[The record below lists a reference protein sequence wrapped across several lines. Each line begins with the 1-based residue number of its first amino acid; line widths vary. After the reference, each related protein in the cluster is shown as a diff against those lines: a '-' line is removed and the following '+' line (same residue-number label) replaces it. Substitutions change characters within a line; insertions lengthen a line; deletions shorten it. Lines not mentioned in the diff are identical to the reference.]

1 MRSVPRA
8 VATGSLLHNRRN
20 YEVETRSLPLPVLT
34 PLYVSKASNPPVE
47 VNSGTTM
54 PRSRRTV
61 PWILAGIVAALLAII
76 VAQQL
81 LNRGS
86 VVTPETGS
94 DTLLLYAL
102 SSLNFAAFI
111 VFSFILL
118 RSILKLRRERRERQ
132 LGSRIQTR
140 LLVYFIGLSLLPIA
154 AMAAFSYLFLNRS
167 IEKWMGRLPENV
179 VERVREQQR
188 ESLVSQNRNLR
199 ETAMLLATAIKARPQ
214 SEWQSTLDQ
223 LAATG
228 EPSAIEIISETG
240 QVLVH
245 SEASVPPSQRDE
257 LNGVL
262 QRARDPGAQAGETL
276 SDGKGFDLSAV
287 PLAGSLRLIL
297 VPHRLGDT
305 DINDTI
311 AGSQREYQH
320 LLQRQRKVR
329 LLGLSTL
336 GLMTLL
342 LLFASTWVAV
352 QLLGGLGEPMRC
364 RAEAPKEVA
373 GGSLAHRVDTAADDE
388 LALLAESFNQMTAEL
403 EENRR
408 HIEDGATALKEKN
421 LALEE
426 RRNYIETVLESL
438 STGVVSL
445 DQNDCVT
452 TINTAAISILKL
464 SEAPPARAKLTTL
477 LNSED
482 QVALERLVR
491 RARRAGR
498 AAEQSQLTR
507 GAVGGAIPVAL
518 TATALR
524 GSAGDGRGVVLVIE
538 DLAELLSAQ
547 RAAAWSEVA
556 RRIAHE
562 IKNPLTPIQLSAE
575 RIARNFRIR
584 VNGTEPGA
592 VATGSGETTEAAS
605 HGNGIN
611 GFALTEENREEL
623 TRVVEECTNSITRE
637 VAGLK
642 ALVDE
647 FSRFA
652 RMPPP
657 RMQPG
662 DLNEVIRQTAQL
674 YAERLDGVEMQLLLT
689 DQLPPAMFDTE
700 QLKRVFVNLTD
711 NALEA
716 LADTSHE
723 RGLRITTRHDAAR
736 ELLIATVED
745 TGEGIPAGDFKRLFQ
760 PYFSTRG
767 RGTGLGL
774 AIVSRIVTEHS
785 GRVYAEGN
793 GPHGARFVIE
803 LPVSSQSI

>member
-1 MRSVPRA
+1 
-8 VATGSLLHNRRN
+8 
-20 YEVETRSLPLPVLT
+20 
-34 PLYVSKASNPPVE
+34 
-47 VNSGTTM
+47 M

-61 PWILAGIVAALLAII
+61 PWILAGIVAVLLAII

-118 RSILKLRRERRERQ
+118 RSLLKLRRERRERQ

-179 VERVREQQR
+179 VEQVREQQR
-188 ESLVSQNRNLR
+188 ESLAAQNSNLR
-199 ETAMLLATAIKARPQ
+199 ETATLLATTIRARPQ
-214 SEWQSTLDQ
+214 SEWQAMLDQ

-228 EPSAIEIISETG
+228 ELSAIEIVSDNG
-240 QVLVH
+240 QVLAA
-245 SEASVPPSQRDE
+245 SETSVPQSQRDE

-262 QRARDPGAQAGETL
+262 QHARDPHAQASETL
-276 SDGKGFDLSAV
+276 TDGKGFDLTAV
-287 PLAGSLRLIL
+287 PLADSLRLIL

-342 LLFASTWVAV
+342 LLFASTWVAIH
-352 QLLGGLGEPMRC
+352 LARGLAAPIKSL
-364 RAEAPKEVA
+364 AEASKEVA
-373 GGSLAHRVDTAADDE
+373 RGNLAHRVDTIADDE

-403 EENRR
+403 EENRG

-464 SEAPPARAKLTTL
+464 GEEPPARAKLTTL
-477 LNSED
+477 LSTED
-482 QVALERLVR
+482 RVAFERLMR

-498 AAEQSQLTR
+498 AAEQNQLTR
-507 GAVGGAIPVAL
+507 GAVGAAIPVAL
-518 TATALR
+518 TATALK

-538 DLAELLSAQ
+538 DLSELLSAQ

-575 RIARNFRIR
+575 RIARNF
-584 VNGTEPGA
+584 
-592 VATGSGETTEAAS
+592 
-605 HGNGIN
+605 
-611 GFALTEENREEL
+611 
-623 TRVVEECTNSITRE
+623 
-637 VAGLK
+637 
-642 ALVDE
+642 
-647 FSRFA
+647 
-652 RMPPP
+652 
-657 RMQPG
+657 
-662 DLNEVIRQTAQL
+662 
-674 YAERLDGVEMQLLLT
+674 
-689 DQLPPAMFDTE
+689 
-700 QLKRVFVNLTD
+700 
-711 NALEA
+711 
-716 LADTSHE
+716 
-723 RGLRITTRHDAAR
+723 
-736 ELLIATVED
+736 
-745 TGEGIPAGDFKRLFQ
+745 
-760 PYFSTRG
+760 
-767 RGTGLGL
+767 
-774 AIVSRIVTEHS
+774 
-785 GRVYAEGN
+785 
-793 GPHGARFVIE
+793 
-803 LPVSSQSI
+803 

>member
-1 MRSVPRA
+1 
-8 VATGSLLHNRRN
+8 
-20 YEVETRSLPLPVLT
+20 
-34 PLYVSKASNPPVE
+34 
-47 VNSGTTM
+47 M
-54 PRSRRTV
+54 PKSRRTV
-61 PWILAGIVAALLAII
+61 PWILAGIVAVLLAII

-118 RSILKLRRERRERQ
+118 RSLLKLRRERRERQ

-179 VERVREQQR
+179 VEQVREQQR
-188 ESLVSQNRNLR
+188 DSLAAQNGNLR
-199 ETAMLLATAIKARPQ
+199 ETATLLATAIKARPQ
-214 SEWQSTLDQ
+214 SEWQATLDQ

-228 EPSAIEIISETG
+228 ELSAIEIISDTG
-240 QVLVH
+240 QVLAR
-245 SEASVPPSQRDE
+245 SETAVPQSQHDE

-262 QRARDPGAQAGETL
+262 QRARDPHAQASETMT
-276 SDGKGFDLSAV
+276 DGKGFDLTAV
-287 PLAGSLRLIL
+287 PLTGSLRLIL

-342 LLFASTWVAV
+342 LLFASTWVAIH
-352 QLLGGLGEPMRC
+352 LARGLAAPIKSL
-364 RAEAPKEVA
+364 AEASKEVA
-373 GGSLAHRVDTAADDE
+373 RGNLAHRVDTIADDE

-403 EENRR
+403 EENRG
-408 HIEDGATALKEKN
+408 HIEDGATALRDKN

-452 TINTAAISILKL
+452 TINTAAISILRL
-464 SEAPPARAKLTTL
+464 GEAPPASAQLTTL
-477 LNSED
+477 LSSED
-482 QVALERLVR
+482 RVAFERLMR

-498 AAEQSQLTR
+498 AAEQNQLTR
-507 GAVGGAIPVAL
+507 GAVGAAIPVAL

-538 DLAELLSAQ
+538 DLSELLSAQ

-584 VNGTEPGA
+584 VNGSVPGVDRGPYA
-592 VATGSGETTEAAS
+592 GSPRGVVDATGSDNSSETSEAVS
-605 HGNGIN
+605 TSGNG
-611 GFALTEENREEL
+611 FSLTEENREEL
-623 TRVVEECTNSITRE
+623 TRVVEECTTSITRE

-662 DLNEVIRQTAQL
+662 ELNEVIRQTAQL
-674 YAERLDGVEMQLLLT
+674 YAERLEGVEMQLLLT
-689 DQLPPAMFDTE
+689 DQLPPAMFDSE

-716 LADTSHE
+716 LAAMPDE
-723 RGLRITTRHDAAR
+723 RRLTIRTRHDAAR
-736 ELLIATVED
+736 DLLIATVED
-745 TGEGIPAGDFKRLFQ
+745 AGEGIPAGDFKRLFQ

-774 AIVSRIVTEHS
+774 AIVSRIITEHG
-785 GRVYAEGN
+785 GRVYAEAN
-793 GPHGARFVIE
+793 LPHGARFVIE
-803 LPVSSQSI
+803 LPVSSQSLE

>member
-1 MRSVPRA
+1 M
-8 VATGSLLHNRRN
+8 
-20 YEVETRSLPLPVLT
+20 
-34 PLYVSKASNPPVE
+34 PP
-47 VNSGTTM
+47 
-54 PRSRRTV
+54 PRSPRSGRRTV
-61 PWILAGIVAALLAII
+61 PWLLAGTVAVLLTII
-76 VAQQL
+76 AAQQL
-81 LNRGS
+81 LNLGS
-86 VVTPETGS
+86 VVPPETGS

-118 RSILKLRRERRERQ
+118 RSLLKLRRERRERQ

-188 ESLVSQNRNLR
+188 ESLAGRNRNFS
-199 ETAMLLATAIKARPQ
+199 EMATLLATAVKTRPQ

-223 LAATG
+223 LALTG
-228 EPSAIEIISETG
+228 ELSAIAIISDSSE
-240 QVLVH
+240 VLAQ
-245 SEASVPPSQRDE
+245 SQAPVPESQRKE
-257 LNGVL
+257 LMEIL
-262 QRARDPGAQAGETL
+262 KRAREPGAQAAEEFA
-276 SDGKGFDLSAV
+276 DGKGFDLTVV
-287 PLAGSLRLIL
+287 PVGSTSRLVLI
-297 VPHRLGDT
+297 PRRFSDT
-305 DINDTI
+305 DVNDTI

-320 LLQRQRKVR
+320 LLERQRKVR
-329 LLGLSTL
+329 LLGVSTL

-342 LLFASTWVAV
+342 MLFASTWVAIH
-352 QLLGGLGEPMRC
+352 LARGLAAPIKAL
-364 RAEAPKEVA
+364 AEASKEVA
-373 GGSLAHRVDTAADDE
+373 RGNLSHRVDTIADDE

-403 EENRR
+403 DQNRR
-408 HIEDGATALKEKN
+408 HIEDGATALREKN

-452 TINTAAISILKL
+452 TINTAAVSILKL
-464 SEAPPARAKLTTL
+464 SEAPPAWAKLTAL
-477 LNSED
+477 LSSD
-482 QVALERLVR
+482 DRVVLERLLR

-498 AAEQSQLTR
+498 AAEQNQLTR
-507 GAVGGAIPVAL
+507 GSVGTAIPVAL

-524 GSAGDGRGVVLVIE
+524 GASVEGGDARGVVLVME
-538 DLAELLSAQ
+538 DLSELLAAQ

-584 VNGTEPGA
+584 LNGTDPAAVTTGYNNSQDEAAEA
-592 VATGSGETTEAAS
+592 VASDGAS
-605 HGNGIN
+605 NGNDGNGAI
-611 GFALTEENREEL
+611 GPGLTEENREEL
-623 TRVVEECTNSITRE
+623 TRLVEECTTSITRE

-657 RMQPG
+657 RMEPG
-662 DLNEVIRQTAQL
+662 DLNEVIRQAVQL
-674 YAERLDGVEMQLLLT
+674 YEERLDGVELRLT
-689 DQLPPAMFDTE
+689 LEADIPPARLDTE
-700 QLKRVFVNLTD
+700 QMKRVFVNLTD

-716 LADTSHE
+716 LAAMPDD
-723 RGLRITTRHDAAR
+723 RGLTIKTRYDATR
-736 ELLIATVED
+736 DLLIATVEG

-774 AIVSRIVTEHS
+774 AIVARIVTEHK
-785 GRVYAEGN
+785 GRVYAEAN
-793 GPHGARFVIE
+793 VPHGARFVIE
-803 LPVSSQSI
+803 LPTASS

>member
-1 MRSVPRA
+1 M
-8 VATGSLLHNRRN
+8 
-20 YEVETRSLPLPVLT
+20 
-34 PLYVSKASNPPVE
+34 
-47 VNSGTTM
+47 
-54 PRSRRTV
+54 
-61 PWILAGIVAALLAII
+61 PWILAGIVAVLLALI

-118 RSILKLRRERRERQ
+118 RSLLKLRRERRERQ

-179 VERVREQQR
+179 VEQVREQQR
-188 ESLVSQNRNLR
+188 ESLAAQNGNLR
-199 ETAMLLATAIKARPQ
+199 ETATLLATAIKARPQ
-214 SEWQSTLDQ
+214 SEWQTTLDQ

-228 EPSAIEIISETG
+228 ELSAIEIISDTG
-240 QVLVH
+240 QVLAR
-245 SEASVPPSQRDE
+245 SETPVPQSQRDE
-257 LNGVL
+257 LNAVL
-262 QRARDPGAQAGETL
+262 QNARDPHAQASETL
-276 SDGKGFDLSAV
+276 TDGKGFDLSAV
-287 PLAGSLRLIL
+287 PLTGSLRLIL

-342 LLFASTWVAV
+342 LLFASTWVAIH
-352 QLLGGLGEPMRC
+352 LARGLAAPIKSL
-364 RAEAPKEVA
+364 AEASKEVA
-373 GGSLAHRVDTAADDE
+373 RGNLAHRVDTIADDE

-403 EENRR
+403 EENRG
-408 HIEDGATALKEKN
+408 HIEDGATALREKN

-464 SEAPPARAKLTTL
+464 GEAPPAWAKLTTL
-477 LNSED
+477 LSSED
-482 QVALERLVR
+482 RVALERLMR

-498 AAEQSQLTR
+498 AAEQNQLTR
-507 GAVGGAIPVAL
+507 GSVGTAIPVAL

-538 DLAELLSAQ
+538 DLSELLSAQ

-584 VNGTEPGA
+584 VNGASSTEPGA
-592 VATGSGETTEAAS
+592 VATRYDGSSETSEAAS
-605 HGNGIN
+605 TNGN

-623 TRVVEECTNSITRE
+623 TRVVEECTTSITRE

-674 YAERLDGVEMQLLLT
+674 YAERLEGVEMQLLLS
-689 DQLPPAMFDTE
+689 DPLPPAMFDTE

-716 LADTSHE
+716 LAAMPDE
-723 RGLRITTRHDAAR
+723 RQLTIRTRHDAGR
-736 ELLIATVED
+736 DLLIATVED

-774 AIVSRIVTEHS
+774 AIVSRILTEHG
-785 GRVYAEGN
+785 GRVYAEAN
-793 GPHGARFVIE
+793 VPHGARFVIE
-803 LPVSSQSI
+803 LPVSGQSLE

>member
-1 MRSVPRA
+1 
-8 VATGSLLHNRRN
+8 
-20 YEVETRSLPLPVLT
+20 
-34 PLYVSKASNPPVE
+34 
-47 VNSGTTM
+47 
-54 PRSRRTV
+54 V
-61 PWILAGIVAALLAII
+61 PWLLAGIVAVLLAII

-81 LNRGS
+81 FNLGS
-86 VVTPETGS
+86 VVPPETGS

-102 SSLNFAAFI
+102 SSLNFGAFI

-118 RSILKLRRERRERQ
+118 RSLLKLRRERRERQ

-167 IEKWMGRLPENV
+167 IEKWMGRLPENI
-179 VERVREQQR
+179 VEQVREQQR
-188 ESLVSQNRNLR
+188 DSLAAQNENLR
-199 ETAMLLATAIKARPQ
+199 ETAVLLATAIKARPQ
-214 SEWQSTLDQ
+214 PEWQSTLDQ
-223 LAATG
+223 LASTG
-228 EPSAIEIISETG
+228 EISAIAIISDSGE
-240 QVLVH
+240 VVAH
-245 SEASVPPSQRDE
+245 SEASMPPSQRDE
-257 LNGVL
+257 LNALL
-262 QRARDPGAQAGETL
+262 QDARDPKTQASETL
-276 SDGKGFDLSAV
+276 ADGKGFDLAAV
-287 PLAGSLRLIL
+287 PLTGNLHLIL

-305 DINDTI
+305 DVNDTI

-342 LLFASTWVAV
+342 LLFASTWVAIH
-352 QLLGGLGEPMRC
+352 LARGLAAPIRSL
-364 RAEAPKEVA
+364 AEASKEVA
-373 GGSLAHRVDTAADDE
+373 RGNLAHRVDTIADDE

-403 EENRR
+403 DENRR
-408 HIEDGATALKEKN
+408 HIEDGATALREKN

-445 DQNDCVT
+445 DQDDCVT
-452 TINTAAISILKL
+452 TINTAAVSILRM

-477 LNSED
+477 LSNED
-482 QVALERLVR
+482 RVALERLLR

-524 GSAGDGRGVVLVIE
+524 GPSGDGRGVVLVIE
-538 DLAELLSAQ
+538 DLSELLSAQ

-575 RIARNFRIR
+575 RIARNFRVRI
-584 VNGTEPGA
+584 NGSEPGA
-592 VATGSGETTEAAS
+592 DRGPRAGSPPGVVDANGYGGSAETSEGDEAN
-605 HGNGIN
+605 GNGDN

-623 TRVVEECTNSITRE
+623 TRVVEECTTSITRE

-652 RMPPP
+652 RMPSP
-657 RMQPG
+657 RMEPG
-662 DLNEVIRQTAQL
+662 DLNEVIRQAVQL
-674 YAERLDGVEMQLLLT
+674 YAERLDGVELQLLLA
-689 DQLPPAMFDTE
+689 DQLPPAMLDTE

-716 LADTSHE
+716 LAAMPDE
-723 RGLRITTRHDAAR
+723 RRLTIKTRHDAPR
-736 ELLIATVED
+736 DLLVATVED

-774 AIVSRIVTEHS
+774 AIVARIITEHG
-785 GRVYAEGN
+785 GRVYAEAN
-793 GPHGARFVIE
+793 VPHGARFVIE
-803 LPVSSQSI
+803 LPTAVS